1 MKITHIITQRNFSS
15 SASTQIVYEWEDII
29 KDICQLQFIDDNPF
43 RLKRPIRKRPFIA
56 NLFSTNKAA
65 LVFELLPSLH
75 GGLNKK
81 NIVPY
86 IIDFFITKEELPQ
99 FYQAYRKNPLILISS
114 KEAYDFL
121 KQNNC
126 PLPIA
131 HCALSLP
138 DQYKDYFND
147 NIHKKFDLVMPGRCN
162 SVLKEFALRYKQEHP
177 DFSLV
182 IEDPNEKY
190 RYITVDGELVSYA
203 RSREEYVDL
212 VKQSRIGL
220 YSTPSMDV
228 DDAAM
233 ARTNGFNQV
242 TPKLLEYIAFGCHVI
257 GRYPHNS
264 DTEFFDLPSIA
275 PHVETYED
283 FARLIDKARTTVI
296 DKDRYL
302 EYLGKHCTST
312 RAAQLLQIL
321 NND

>member
-1 MKITHIITQRNFSS
+1 MKITHIITQRTFSS
-15 SASTQIVYEWEDII
+15 TASSQIVYEWEDII
-29 KDICQLQFIDDNPF
+29 KDICHLQFINDNSF
-43 RLKRPIRKRPFIA
+43 RLKRPIRKRPLIA
-56 NLFSTNKAA
+56 NLFTTNKVA

-86 IIDFFITKEELPQ
+86 IIDFFIPKEELPQ
-99 FYQAYRKNPLILISS
+99 FYQAYRKNQLILISS
-114 KEAYDFL
+114 KEVYDFL

-138 DQYKDYFND
+138 DQYINSLKDD
-147 NIHKKFDLVMPGRCN
+147 IHKKYDLVMPGRCN
-162 SVLKEFALRYKQEHP
+162 SVLKEFALRYKQEHS

-182 IEDPNEKY
+182 IEDPKEKF
-190 RYITVDGELVSYA
+190 RYVTVEGELVGYA
-203 RSREEYVDL
+203 RSRKEYVEL

-233 ARTNGFNQV
+233 ARTKGFNQV
-242 TPKLLEYIAFGCHVI
+242 TPKFLEYIAFGCHVI
-257 GRYPHNS
+257 GRYPYNS
-264 DTEFFDLPSIA
+264 DTEFYDLPSIV
-275 PHVETYED
+275 PHVDTYEG
-283 FARLIDKARTTVI
+283 FARLIDKARTTEI
-296 DKDRYL
+296 NKAEYL
-302 EYLGKHCTST
+302 EYLCKHCTST

-321 NND
+321 NNN